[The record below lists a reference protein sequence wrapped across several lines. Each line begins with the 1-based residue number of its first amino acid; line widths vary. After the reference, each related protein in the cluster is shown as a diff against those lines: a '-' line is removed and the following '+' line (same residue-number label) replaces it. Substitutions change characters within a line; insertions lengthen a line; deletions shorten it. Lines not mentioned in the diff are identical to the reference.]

1 MAPIKVSDVEASQKE
16 VLAVADAA
24 DSGEI
29 MLGGGADE
37 FVTLM

>member
-16 VLAVADAA
+16 VLAVARRLA

-37 FVTLM
+37 FL